1 MKILY
6 LMIFSLLL
14 LGCGDDL
21 QEVKEY
27 VVEVQASK
35 KLIAEPL
42 PEIKEFQH
50 FEYSAKYLRSPFVAP
65 QRELTE
71 DVITETR
78 DCLQPDIKR
87 RKNPLEAYGLDNLHM
102 RGSLGQ
108 KEDLWA
114 LVQTLDGDVYKVRKG
129 HYLGLFHG
137 QIVRVSDQQI
147 ELTEIVP
154 DGSGCWVERDNI
166 LALNTD
172 SE

>member
-1 MKILY
+1 MKRLALI
-6 LMIFSLLL
+6 SLLL
-14 LGCGDDL
+14 VLTGCGDTLEGVKAYVEEVKASPKPAADPL
-21 QEVKEY
+21 PEVKEF
-27 VVEVQASK
+27 E
-35 KLIAEPL
+35 
-42 PEIKEFQH
+42 H

-71 DVITETR
+71 DVITESR
-78 DCLQPDIKR
+78 NCLQPDINR

-108 KEDLWA
+108 KDDLWA

-154 DGSGCWVERDNI
+154 DGSGCWKERDNI

-172 SE
+172 AE